1 MIGTINSLVN
11 KVVGTVTPYVVGPK
25 SVRKTVRSKKAVK
38 KCKKA
43 KKCKRSC
50 RKCR

>member
-11 KVVGTVTPYVVGPK
+11 RVVGTVTPYVVGPK
-25 SVRKTVRSKKAVK
+25 SVKTVKSKKTVRSKKARK
-38 KCKKA
+38 KCKG
-43 KKCKRSC
+43 C